1 MLKRAV
7 ILTAALAIAAPQLSA
22 QSCNFFGALPEA
34 TFGGSG
40 IPNHA
45 VAVNKCVAGITLGLT
60 ATQRYDN
67 VAPTND
73 GAGTF
78 YAVAGPDAATGGK
91 AVAGY
96 ATWNFN
102 WYVGGSDVGKYSYKL
117 WWDLDPAVG
126 NSPAKSWG
134 VRGFWGLNSQ
144 DSGNLG
150 MSWPKL
156 PSDSFDPTAF
166 GEYQFRLVAYTGNVL
181 TGYTEVASTS
191 IKVIT
196 GTGSAPSIVPEPASL
211 GLLAAGLLG
220 LVAVARRK
228 S

>member
-45 VAVNKCVAGITLGLT
+45 VAVNKCEEGITLGLT

-91 AVAGY
+91 AKPGY
-96 ATWNFN
+96 ATWNFD
-102 WYVGGSDVGKYSYKL
+102 WYVGGTNANNYSYKL

-126 NSPAKSWG
+126 NSPAKSRG
-134 VRGFWGLNSQ
+134 VRGFLGLDSQ
-144 DSGNLG
+144 GSGNLG
-150 MSWPKL
+150 MSWTKGL
-156 PSDSFDPTAF
+156 FDSFDPTAF
-166 GEYQFRLVAYTGNVL
+166 GEYQFRLVAYQKWTDE
-181 TGYTEVASTS
+181 EVASTS